1 MLLGHGKEGH
11 SDTGCEADEP
21 RRERARGGTQDR
33 LPGAGWVCGAHALV
47 GAGLLHGVKGRSR
60 KQTGRLHKSANVING
75 CELYAERWLNAN
87 VMYILAQ

>member
-21 RRERARGGTQDR
+21 RRGRARGRTQDR

-47 GAGLLHGVKGRSR
+47 GAGLLHGAKG
-60 KQTGRLHKSANVING
+60 KVPETDGMLTQK
-75 CELYAERWLNAN
+75 CECN
-87 VMYILAQ
+87 